1 MPLSVPMARVPA
13 ASSGSF
19 GMAGAAV
26 ESFTRQLAAE
36 LGPHGIRVVCLRPT
50 GIPETAARRGGRPR
64 GPRPRGCAS
73 RGVPLEQLL
82 DTIGSGGL
90 LQHPLT
96 VDEVANVAAF
106 MASDRSSGM
115 TATVANVTL
124 GGVVD

>member
-36 LGPHGIRVVCLRPT
+36 LGPYGIRVVCLRPT
-50 GIPETAARRGGRPR
+50 GIPETAARLGSHTREVWGRAADR
-64 GPRPRGCAS
+64 L
-73 RGVPLEQLL
+73 GVPLEQLL